1 MYCEDVPCVVL
12 KAVSE
17 IEVLDKVL
25 TDLAGIAPGHARTHW
40 TNLETEKRWDNYVR
54 GEG

>member
-1 MYCEDVPCVVL
+1 MYCETYHVCVVL

-25 TDLAGIAPGHARTHW
+25 TGLARIAPGHARTHR
-40 TNLETEKRWDNYVR
+40 TNLETEKKV
-54 GEG
+54 G